1 MTIKTAQ
8 KVFYKEEISSVE
20 NFYLFRDKKKL
31 TVFVPENFIEKIT
44 KELSRAGAGCIG
56 NYSMCSFRTKG
67 VGTFLPGKNAIPFS
81 GRNNK
86 MSFEN
91 EVKLEMECNDCDL
104 NNIIDALLKYHP
116 YEEAVY
122 EIYSFMKRADEP
134 SGFFF
139 KLNKRLSYSEL
150 FKRLNRKIEF
160 NNITG
165 KDYFKKI
172 VITENEVTE
181 NIINSAKLTG
191 SDCLLLISKKINK
204 LFKL

>member
-1 MTIKTAQ
+1 MTIKTAH
-8 KVFYKEEISSVE
+8 KVFYKEEISSFE

-31 TVFVPENFIEKIT
+31 TVFVPENFIENIT

-104 NNIIDALLKYHP
+104 NNIIDALLKHHP
-116 YEEAVY
+116 YEEVVY
-122 EIYSFMKRADEP
+122 EIYSFMKRSDVP
-134 SGFFF
+134 SGFCF

-150 FKRLNRKIEF
+150 FKRMNRKIDF
-160 NNITG
+160 DNITG
-165 KDYFKKI
+165 KDYIKKI
-172 VITENEVTE
+172 VITETEVTE
-181 NIINSAKLTG
+181 NIINSAKVTG